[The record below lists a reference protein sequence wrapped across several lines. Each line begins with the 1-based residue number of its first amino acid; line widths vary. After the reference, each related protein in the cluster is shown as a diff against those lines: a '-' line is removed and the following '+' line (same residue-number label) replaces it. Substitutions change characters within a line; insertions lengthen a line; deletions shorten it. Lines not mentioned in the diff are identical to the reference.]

1 MQPKSRPPQCELFG
15 AQLSE
20 LLNPEH
26 PLYVLA
32 ERIEWSQFEAA
43 IDACYADDIGRPG
56 VNTRLMVGLLY
67 LKHAYDESDESLVAR
82 WVENPYW
89 QFFCGCHY
97 MQHELPIDPSSLSK
111 WRKRVG
117 AERLEQLL
125 EATIKTAV
133 AMQALRPQEF
143 QQVNVDTTVQE
154 KAIAFPTDAR
164 LYHKMRAA
172 LVRRAKSL
180 GLALRQNY
188 RFKSKKLLAQQGRY
202 AHARQMQ
209 RAAKMTR
216 QLQTILGRVVRDIER
231 KAAKLQGQIADEPLR
246 ELVAMAHRLLAQTR
260 TSKNKLYSVHAP
272 EVECIAKGKMHK
284 RYEFGCKVSV
294 ATTSKSNWI
303 VGAQALHGNPYDGH
317 TLGGAIGQVERLTGQ
332 TPGDVMV
339 DQGYRG
345 HGYAGSAS
353 VHVVRSIPKRATRAL
368 RRLLKRR
375 AAIEPT
381 IGHLKSDNRLDRN
394 YLAGRAGDRINA
406 VLSAAGYNLRKLLR
420 WLVFT
425 PMFWLTDWLKVCLA
439 VVNSLRPALSRTIGV
454 RFAAANK
461 ARSQRFTPLD
471 LLSGTTTYRHNN
483 RDGKMRLA
491 LDGK

>member
-1 MQPKSRPPQCELFG
+1 MKPKAATPQCELFG
-15 AQLSE
+15 SHLSE
-20 LLNPEH
+20 LLNREH

-32 ERIEWSQFEAA
+32 ERIDWSQFEAA
-43 IDACYADDIGRPG
+43 IDACYADELGRPG

-67 LKHAYDESDESLVAR
+67 LKHAYSESDESVVAR

-89 QFFCGCHY
+89 QFFCGCQY

-117 AERLEQLL
+117 AERLEKLL
-125 EATIKTAV
+125 EATIHAALAMKAV
-133 AMQALRPQEF
+133 RPQEF
-143 QQVNVDTTVQE
+143 QKVNVDTTVQE

-188 RFKSKKLLAQQGRY
+188 RFTGKRLLAKQGRY
-202 AHARQMQ
+202 AHARQLK

-216 QLQTILGRVVRDIER
+216 QLKTILGRVVRDIER
-231 KAAKLQGQIADEPLR
+231 KTHQLRDQIADEPLG

-260 TSKNKLYSVHAP
+260 SSKHKLYSVHAP
-272 EVECIAKGKMHK
+272 EVECICKGKVHK
-284 RYEFGCKVSV
+284 RYEFGCKTSV

-303 VGAQALHGNPYDGH
+303 VGVQAWHGNPYDGH
-317 TLGGAIGQVERLTGQ
+317 TLSGAIGQVERLTGQ
-332 TPGDVMV
+332 TPNDVMV

-345 HGYAGSAS
+345 HGYEGSAI
-353 VHVVRSIPKRATRAL
+353 VHVVRTIPKRATRAMKRML
-368 RRLLKRR
+368 RRR

-394 YLAGRAGDRINA
+394 YLTGQVGDKINA

-420 WLVFT
+420 WLVFA
-425 PMFWLTDWLKVCLA
+425 PIVWLTWWLMALQATKTG
-439 VVNSLRPALSRTIGV
+439 LRTSRLSPAL
-454 RFAAANK
+454 
-461 ARSQRFTPLD
+461 P
-471 LLSGTTTYRHNN
+471 
-483 RDGKMRLA
+483 
-491 LDGK
+491 

>member
-1 MQPKSRPPQCELFG
+1 MQPKARPPQCELFG
-15 AQLSE
+15 ARLSE

-32 ERIEWSQFEAA
+32 KRIDWSQFDVA
-43 IDACYADDIGRPG
+43 IDACYADELGRPG

-67 LKHAYDESDESLVAR
+67 LKHAYDESDESVVAR

-89 QFFCGCHY
+89 QFFCGCQY
-97 MQHELPIDPSSLSK
+97 MQHELPIDPSSLSR

-117 AERLEQLL
+117 AERLEKLL
-125 EATIKTAV
+125 ETTIRTALQC
-133 AMQALRPQEF
+133 QALRPREL

-172 LVRRAKSL
+172 LVRRARSL

-188 RFKSKKLLAQQGRY
+188 RFKGKKLLAKQGRY
-202 AHARQMQ
+202 AHARQLK
-209 RAAKMTR
+209 RAAKMTG
-216 QLQTILGRVVRDIER
+216 QLKTILGRVLRDIQR
-231 KAAKLQGQIADEPLR
+231 KAPSIQGRIVDEPLG
-246 ELVAMAHRLLAQTR
+246 ELVALAERLLAQTR

-272 EVECIAKGKMHK
+272 EVECLSKGKAHK
-284 RYEFGCKVSV
+284 RYEFGCTTSV

-303 VGAQALHGNPYDGH
+303 VGTQALHGNPYDGH
-317 TLGGAIGQVERLTGQ
+317 TLGGAIRQVERLTGQ
-332 TPGDVMV
+332 TPEDVMV

-345 HGYAGSAS
+345 HGYTGSAN

-368 RRLLKRR
+368 RRMLRRR

-381 IGHLKSDNRLDRN
+381 IGHLKSGNRMNRN
-394 YLAGRAGDRINA
+394 YLTGQEGDKINA

-420 WLVFT
+420 WLADA
-425 PMFWLTDWLKVCLA
+425 PIFWLRWPLAASLA
-439 VVNSLRPALSRTIGV
+439 VKIGLRRAQFRTMLA
-454 RFAAANK
+454 RFAPA
-461 ARSQRFTPLD
+461 
-471 LLSGTTTYRHNN
+471 HI
-483 RDGKMRLA
+483 
-491 LDGK
+491 